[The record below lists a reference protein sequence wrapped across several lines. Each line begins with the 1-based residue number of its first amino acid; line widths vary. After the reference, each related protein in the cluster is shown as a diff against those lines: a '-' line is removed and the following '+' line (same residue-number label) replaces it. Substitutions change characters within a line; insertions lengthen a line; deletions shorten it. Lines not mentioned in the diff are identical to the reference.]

1 MLEASKNFDLSTSQM
16 INQNP
21 PSQLQKP
28 VMPVLDESSILA
40 QSFVA
45 GSDIV
50 DIAQKFKSK
59 MACVDNHTQMIKTS
73 PGVTHT
79 ITIRVQNRHKHP
91 WPAKAIII
99 NETTSDFKPVSRILQ
114 PDETADIKYELQIPG
129 KVSERTI
136 VYRLQF
142 ANPATFEKFGDSI
155 TLVCELDGAK
165 SKQQKQPKLEKS
177 DSYKE

>member
-1 MLEASKNFDLSTSQM
+1 M

-21 PSQLQKP
+21 PSQQQKP
-28 VMPVLDESSILA
+28 MMPVLDESSILA

-45 GSDIV
+45 GTDNLT
-50 DIAQKFKSK
+50 AQKFKSK
-59 MACVDNHTQMIKTS
+59 MACVDHHTQMIKTS

-79 ITIRVQNRHKHP
+79 ITIRVQNRHKLP
-91 WPAKAIII
+91 WPAHAIII
-99 NETTSDFKPVSRILQ
+99 NETTSDCKPVSRILQ
-114 PDETADIKYELQIPG
+114 PDETAEIKYELQIPG

-165 SKQQKQPKLEKS
+165 SK
-177 DSYKE
+177 